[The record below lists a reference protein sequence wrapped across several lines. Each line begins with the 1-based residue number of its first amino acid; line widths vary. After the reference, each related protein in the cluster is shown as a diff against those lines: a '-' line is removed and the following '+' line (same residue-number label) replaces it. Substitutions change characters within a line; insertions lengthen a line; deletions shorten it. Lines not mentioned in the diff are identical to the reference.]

1 MSEDNKD
8 LKDLTTFVAKLQ
20 ESTRQIQ
27 KQFSPII
34 EQQKKLQ
41 ENLLPILDIQK
52 QIQKLFS
59 PALELSQNIFIE
71 LPLKTQ
77 EALIEIGNYGWFLD
91 LEMIPS
97 ELWELNEALI
107 TGDVK
112 EAENTLVEHFKG
124 RLSEIENS
132 VINEFPHRKKIIMA
146 AFRAHKRREYEL
158 SIPVLLAQT
167 DGICYDTTKEYLFL
181 KHNKKPKT
189 AIYVEQQVSNTL
201 RVALLQ
207 PLAQVLPI
215 GKSKAERDDDFNELN
230 RHMVLH
236 GESLDYGTEVN
247 SLKAISLIN
256 YVSWALT
263 SKDEKPKQ

>member
-20 ESTRQIQ
+20 EGTRQIH

-91 LEMIPS
+91 LEMTPS
-97 ELWELNEALI
+97 ELWELNETLI
-107 TGDVK
+107 IGDVK

-132 VINEFPHRKKIIMA
+132 VIDEFPHRKKIIMA
-146 AFRAHKRREYEL
+146 AFCAHKRREYEL

-167 DGICYDTTKEYLFL
+167 DGICYDTTNEYLFL
-181 KHNKKPKT
+181 RQNKKPKT

>member
-1 MSEDNKD
+1 MSEDNKN
-8 LKDLTTFVAKLQ
+8 LKHLTTFVAKLQ
-20 ESTRQIQ
+20 ESTRQIHNH
-27 KQFSPII
+27 FSPII

-41 ENLLPILDIQK
+41 ENIHPILDIQK

-77 EALIEIGNYGWFLD
+77 EALIELGKNGWFLD
-91 LEMIPS
+91 LEMTPS

-112 EAENTLVEHFKG
+112 KAENTLIEHFKG
-124 RLSEIENS
+124 RLSEIEKS
-132 VINEFPHRKKIIMA
+132 VIDDFPHRKKIIMA
-146 AFRAHKRREYEL
+146 AFRAHERREYEL

-167 DGICYDTTKEYLFL
+167 DGICYDTTNEYLFL
-181 KHNKKPKT
+181 KQNKKPKT
-189 AIYVEQQVSNTL
+189 AIYVEQHVSNKL
-201 RVALLQ
+201 RLALLQ
-207 PLAQVLPI
+207 PLMQVLPI
-215 GKSKAERDDDFNELN
+215 GASESERDDDFNELN
-230 RHMVLH
+230 RNMVLH

-263 SKDEKPKQ
+263 S